1 VKPIKLKTIADEL
14 DAQFEDYRMYYNK
27 STGEIITVS
36 REELGIAEDSEEGAD
51 FLEYD
56 EEQRENIVQA
66 LDIIMNDEN
75 YVELP
80 DKDDIYEYDIMEE
93 FAEDND
99 ELSRAMRGRGAFRRF
114 KDEIIEQGIEDDWY
128 DFKEKALI
136 EIAREWCK
144 GNGIAYEE

>member
-1 VKPIKLKTIADEL
+1 MKPIKLKTIADEL
-14 DAQFEDYRMYYNK
+14 DAQLEDYRMYYTK

-36 REELGIAEDSEEGAD
+36 REDLGIAEDSEEGDD
-51 FLEYD
+51 FSKYD
-56 EEQRENIVQA
+56 KEQKENILQA
-66 LDIIMNDEN
+66 LDVIINDEN

-80 DKDDIYEYDIMEE
+80 DKDDINEYDIMEE

-99 ELSRAMRGRGAFRRF
+99 ELSYAMRGRGAFRRF

-128 DFKEKALI
+128 DFKEKTMI

-144 GNGIAYEE
+144 ENGILYEE